1 MSSSGRLERAST
13 ARVVGALALLVGL
26 ALLWGLCVGSAERP
40 SATIVLEIRLPR
52 VLLAGLVGA
61 GLATAGALLQ
71 GLMQNPLADPFILGI
86 SGGAALGGVFGIAL
100 APALGLGQ
108 VPVALFAFGG
118 ALAATALLYAVAGG
132 AARAPAHSLL
142 LTGVVF
148 NAFASSLIVFITA
161 AIDLGRVAGVFLWLI
176 GSIRLV
182 EGELLAGAALLVA
195 LGIAVGLRDAYALNL
210 LSQGDEVA
218 ATLGVEVGRV
228 RSRVLIATALMIG
241 ASVAVSGIVGFVGLI
256 VPHLLR
262 LAIGADHRRLV
273 PAVALF
279 GAAFLIGADN
289 LARTVLA
296 PTELPVGAF
305 TSLVGG
311 PLFLL
316 LMRRELGRT

>member
-1 MSSSGRLERAST
+1 MSERPHA
-13 ARVVGALALLVGL
+13 ARDARALGALALLLGIAVAWGL
-26 ALLWGLCVGSAERP
+26 AVGSAERP
-40 SATIVLEIRLPR
+40 DAAIVLEIRLPR

-71 GLMQNPLADPFILGI
+71 ALMQNPLADPFILGI
-86 SGGAALGGVFGIAL
+86 SGGAALGGVFGVAL
-100 APALGLGQ
+100 GPALGLGQ
-108 VPVALFAFGG
+108 VPVALLAFGG
-118 ALAATALLYAVAGG
+118 ALAATGLLYAVAGG
-132 AARAPAHSLL
+132 AVRAPAHSLL

-148 NAFASSLIVFITA
+148 NAFASSVIVFITS

-182 EGELLAGAALLVA
+182 ETELLIGVVVLVG
-195 LGIAVGLRDAYALNL
+195 LGVGVGLRDAYAMNL

-218 ATLGVEVGRV
+218 ATLGVDVARV
-228 RSRVLIATALMIG
+228 RNRVLLATALMIG
-241 ASVAVSGIVGFVGLI
+241 AAVAVSGIVGFVGLI

-273 PAVALF
+273 PASALF
-279 GAAFLIGADN
+279 GAAFVIAADN

-305 TSLVGG
+305 TALFGG
-311 PLFLL
+311 PLFLTL
-316 LMRRELGRT
+316 LRRELRRA